1 MRNKTKILVLLACLG
16 PSLGLRAQD
25 SGRIELSLEDA
36 LNCAR
41 QNNIELKNSRLEL
54 KAARLQKDEVFTEY
68 FPKLNAMAM
77 SFYAMN
83 PLLEISITDILG
95 NNDFAWGIQE
105 KAQELAGTYGIN
117 TSYSAFK
124 SGYSTSISIMQPLFA
139 GGRIVNGNKLAALGV
154 KASELKLSI
163 QERKSAEEI
172 EKAWW
177 EIASL
182 EEKIENLKYLDGSLE
197 TIYKQLQDAVGS
209 GLSSQS
215 ELLQLEVKRKELKAG
230 LKKAESGVRLLKL
243 NLLSNI
249 GLKGLQLDSVSF
261 KKTPLEPESPEYYY
275 RDPERIIGNMEESR
289 LLKLQVRAKQMEKK
303 MSIGESLPQ
312 VAVGATAGY
321 SDFYDKTKFNTIAFA
336 TIQIPLSDWIKTSKK
351 AQRIQTEV
359 QKAENEREYL
369 QRQLHLL
376 VDKLYLELS
385 SAYDQWQVK
394 EELQNSCQRLY
405 EMALSNYTAGL
416 IPLQEVLQA
425 ESQYHN
431 ASAECTEALVEYRNS
446 IIAYTSLLKD

>member
-25 SGRIELSLEDA
+25 SGRIELSLEEA

-77 SFYAMN
+77 SFYAMD

-182 EEKIENLKYLDGSLE
+182 EEKIENLKYLNRSLE
-197 TIYKQLQDAVGS
+197 TIHGQLKGAVAS
-209 GLSSQS
+209 GLSSES
-215 ELLQLEVKRKELKAG
+215 ELLELEVKRNELKIG
-230 LKKAESGVRLLKL
+230 IKQAESGVKLLKL
-243 NLLSNI
+243 NLLNNI
-249 GLKGLQLDSVSF
+249 GLKYVYADSLSLKRESVEAQ
-261 KKTPLEPESPEYYY
+261 TPDFYY
-275 RDPERIIGNMEESR
+275 RDPAEIVSNMEESQ
-289 LLKLQVRAKQMEKK
+289 LLDLQVKAKQMEKK
-303 MSIGESLPQ
+303 ISIGESLPQ
-312 VAVGATAGY
+312 LAIGATAGY
-321 SDFYDKTKFNTIAFA
+321 SDLYNKAKFNSIAFA
-336 TIQIPLSDWIKTSKK
+336 TLQIPISDWAKTSKK
-351 AQRIQTEV
+351 AKRIQTEIE
-359 QKAENEREYL
+359 KAENEREYIAEQL
-369 QRQLHLL
+369 QLL
-376 VDKLYLELS
+376 VAKLWLDLNS
-385 SAYDQWQVK
+385 SYDQWQLK
-394 EELQNSCQRLY
+394 QQALNTCQRLY
-405 EMALSNYTAGL
+405 EIALSNYGAGL
-416 IPLQEVLQA
+416 IPLQELLQA
-425 ESQYHN
+425 ESKFHQ
-431 ASAECTEALVEYRNS
+431 ASVDKSDALIAYRNA
-446 IIAYTSLLKD
+446 IIAYTGLINK